1 MAKNSAV
8 FLAMGFN
15 DTAISMSNGGT
26 MGKSSQEQRGKKS
39 PSNSA
44 SEEHRDPPRTRNKSA
59 SEAAAAAAGAA
70 SASGASAQQE
80 KPQLISSRRASS
92 STDHQDRCRI
102 KQRAQHDGAEISLNS
117 DKRYGLGIRSTASV
131 GGQQQCQPYP
141 HWRLIGMTR
150 RAVTQDISHQTVHV

>member
-59 SEAAAAAAGAA
+59 SEAAAVSGAA